1 MDAKGEGFHFFGVA
15 PKCQVDNPDVFA
27 PKLLAAI

>member
-1 MDAKGEGFHFFGVA
+1 MDAKGEGFHFLVWRRM
-15 PKCQVDNPDVFA
+15 QVDNLDVFA